1 MFGVQKVN
9 KITCLL
15 ASLEKDTEYGQ
26 HDGQIPWNK
35 VKTVSK
41 ILKIMFGETNNSE
54 GISSYYESNFLNY
67 IEI

>member
-26 HDGQIPWNK
+26 HDEQIPWNK

-54 GISSYYESNFLNY
+54 GILSYYESNFLNY